1 MGFTASLQPMH
12 SSGPVGEE
20 ADIDRSFFDLTE
32 SLNVLGLDGEC
43 IVTGNVLLATSD
55 DESEEESAYV
65 WSGMLDAEDVQRNW
79 QQLQGVTFE
88 RLVAAYR
95 ETPNGKSTNDQANDE
110 YLEFHFVALK
120 DVYRRAADAGAA
132 MKFLVC

>member
-12 SSGPVGEE
+12 SSEPVGEE
-20 ADIDRSFFDLTE
+20 ANIDRSFFDLTE

-43 IVTGNVLLATSD
+43 IVTGNVLFATSD
-55 DESEEESAYV
+55 DEAEEESAYV
-65 WSGMLDAEDVQRNW
+65 WSGMLDAEEVQRNW

-95 ETPNGKSTNDQANDE
+95 ETPNGKSANDKGNDE
-110 YLEFHFVALK
+110 YLKFHFVALK
-120 DVYRRAADAGAA
+120 DVYRRAADARAA
-132 MKFLVC
+132 MRFLVC

>member
-1 MGFTASLQPMH
+1 MDGSE
-12 SSGPVGEE
+12 SVGEM

-32 SLNVLGLDGEC
+32 SLKVLGLDGEC
-43 IVTGNVLLATSD
+43 IVTGNVLLATGD
-55 DESEEESAYV
+55 DEAEEESADV
-65 WSGMLDAEDVQRNW
+65 WSGILDPEEVQRNW
-79 QQLQGVTFE
+79 RQLQGVTFE
-88 RLVAAYR
+88 RLMAAYR
-95 ETPNGKSTNDQANDE
+95 ETPNGKSTNDQGDDE